1 MSEQNVKN
9 YVPAPVD
16 TSKVE
21 LPPELQELSEKI
33 AKNVHEVWAQN
44 RMEEGWAFG
53 PVRNDE
59 KRETPCLAP
68 YEELPEIEKA
78 YDRNTAL
85 GTLRLIVS
93 LGYDIVKR

>member
-33 AKNVHEVWAQN
+33 AKNVHEVWAPN
-44 RMEEGWAFG
+44 RMEEG
-53 PVRNDE
+53 
-59 KRETPCLAP
+59 
-68 YEELPEIEKA
+68 
-78 YDRNTAL
+78 
-85 GTLRLIVS
+85 
-93 LGYDIVKR
+93 